1 MYNSIS
7 SFNVEDDPTIPKIKR
22 QPGRFDVVWYAIRIT
37 YSREMLFKEFLDAS
51 HIESFIPM
59 HYETVRM
66 RNGKEIRRLVPIIHN
81 LIFVRTT
88 KTCIDDIMRIYANK
102 YPIRYIMDKYEQK
115 PIIVPNKQMQDFI
128 AVNGTYTEQLVHLD
142 PSEVALKKG
151 VRVRIKGGICEGIE
165 GEYMRIAGDRR
176 VVVSIKGV
184 MAIGTAFVHPS
195 LIEVI
200 D

>member
-1 MYNSIS
+1 MSDGSHGDLSIK
-7 SFNVEDDPTIPKIKR
+7 KIEC
-22 QPGRFDVVWYAIRIT
+22 QTSQLDIVWYAIRIT
-37 YSREMLFKEFLDAS
+37 YSREMLFKEYLDAN
-51 HIESFIPM
+51 HIENFVPM

-66 RNGKEIRRLVPIIHN
+66 RNGNEIRQLVPIIHN
-81 LIFVRTT
+81 LIFMHTT
-88 KTCIDDIMRIYANK
+88 KTCIDDIMRNYACK
-102 YPIRYIMDKYEQK
+102 YPIRYIMNKYEQK

-128 AVNGTYTEQLVHLD
+128 AFNGTYAEQLVHLD

-184 MAIGTAFVHPS
+184 VAIGTAFVHPS
-195 LIEVI
+195 LVEVL